1 MKKIFILLT
10 IIFVFILGFKASAYD
25 IKKDDTLYVSGESI
39 GIKLNSGVE
48 IVGTFGVT
56 TTSKIVKPWIES
68 GLKEGDK
75 IIYYNN
81 NEIDSI
87 SDLINSLKKSNGCE
101 SELRYLRNNLEYTT
115 KITPA
120 KTTDGY
126 SLGLYIKDS
135 TLGVGTL
142 TYYLKE
148 ANIFGSLGH
157 QMSND
162 NVSTGEIYEATVN
175 SIILPQ
181 RNKAGEK
188 KATISNSKIGS
199 VTKNSITGVHG
210 FASKINTARMKELH
224 FKTRDEIRLGDA
236 EIWTCIDGKKVE
248 RFNVK
253 ITDLKHQ
260 DKKDIKGISLEVVD
274 ENLIKAAGG
283 IVQGM
288 SGSPIVQDDMLIG
301 AVTHVAI
308 KDAKIAYGI
317 YLEWMFE
324 DMGIYVVD

>member
-1 MKKIFILLT
+1 MKKIFIILT
-10 IIFVFILGFKASAYD
+10 IILAFVLGLKVNAYD
-25 IKKDDTLYVSGESI
+25 IKKDDTIYVSGESI

-48 IVGTFGVT
+48 IVGTFGV
-56 TTSKIVKPWIES
+56 SSSNNIIKPWDES

-75 IIYYNN
+75 IIYYGND
-81 NEIDSI
+81 EIESI
-87 SDLINSLKKSNGCE
+87 NDLINSLKKTNGCE
-101 SELRYLRNNLEYTT
+101 SELRYLRNNIEYNT
-115 KITPA
+115 KIKPA
-120 KTTDGY
+120 KTLDGY

-162 NVSTGEIYEATVN
+162 KTSSGEIYEATVN
-175 SIILPQ
+175 SIVLPQ

-188 KATISNSKIGS
+188 KATISTSKIGS
-199 VTKNSITGVHG
+199 IAKNSITGVHG
-210 FASKINTARMKELH
+210 FASKISTNRMKELH

-236 EIWTCIDGKKVE
+236 EIWTCINGNKVE
-248 RFNVK
+248 KFDIK

-260 DKKDIKGISLEVVD
+260 DKKDIKGISFEVVD
-274 ENLIKAAGG
+274 NDLIKASGG

-301 AVTHVAI
+301 AVTHVAV